1 MILKNVENK
10 ENKTATFQVE
20 SDAAEFE
27 SAVNGAYLKNKAS
40 INIPGF
46 RKGKAPRAVVEGM
59 YGAEVFY
66 QDAMDELA
74 PKAFEF
80 GLDESKLRM
89 VGTPSIVDVNV
100 TDDRTASYT
109 FEVTLYPEVT
119 LCQYKG
125 LEAEHKDESVSDED
139 VDNELNSVRK
149 RNARMIDIDDRA
161 AELGDTVDID
171 FDGYLDGERFDGGKA
186 EGYSLELGSN
196 SFVPGFE
203 DQVVG
208 MKIGEEKDIDITFP
222 ENYTPELAGKAV
234 VFKIKLNGIT
244 TPELPELDDEFAKDV
259 SEFDTLDEYKTSLR
273 GDLEKRKKDEAEN
286 DFRANILKQAVNN
299 LQAEIPECMIL
310 EKVEQTIRDNGA
322 VPATIAVIGGRLKA
336 GLSHEEIEYLGKTG
350 RGVAKASR
358 RDLPA
363 LVARGADGAT
373 TVTTTMIIAHMA
385 GINVFATGGIGGV
398 HRGAEVTMDISADLE
413 ELAQTPVMVVCAGAK
428 SILDLGLTLE
438 YLETKGVPVIG
449 YSTDELPAFYTRK
462 SGFGVD
468 YRVDSPEELAAMF
481 RAQRELNYKG
491 GMLVTNPIPEQ
502 YAMDKE
508 VIDKAIEQALAEAKE
523 QHVHGKETTPF
534 LLARVV
540 ELTGGDS
547 LESNIK
553 LVLNNATVAAKTAA
567 ELAK

>member
-66 QDAMDELA
+66 QDAMNELA

-119 LCQYKG
+119 LGQYKG
-125 LEAEHKDESVSDED
+125 LEAERKDESVSDED

-161 AELGDTVDID
+161 AEMGDTVDID

-259 SEFDTLDEYKTSLR
+259 SEFDTLDEYKASLR

-310 EKVEQTIRDNGA
+310 EKVEQIIRDYASNFGMTDRS
-322 VPATIAVIGGRLKA
+322 VPLENLKEMM
-336 GLSHEEIEYLGKTG
+336 GLSDEVVENNIRPAAEFQVKTDLLLDKIKDEEKLEVTEEAFNEYLNK
-350 RGVAKASR
+350 VAEDVKAT
-358 RDLPA
+358 
-363 LVARGADGAT
+363 ADQLKNYFGEAFIKAEQLKEMAT
-373 TVTTTMIIAHMA
+373 NLI
-385 GINVFATGGIGGV
+385 
-398 HRGAEVTMDISADLE
+398 
-413 ELAQTPVMVVCAGAK
+413 
-428 SILDLGLTLE
+428 
-438 YLETKGVPVIG
+438 
-449 YSTDELPAFYTRK
+449 
-462 SGFGVD
+462 
-468 YRVDSPEELAAMF
+468 VDSAKVKAAEAEEKPKKARKPKAPK
-481 RAQRELNYKG
+481 AE
-491 GMLVTNPIPEQ
+491 
-502 YAMDKE
+502 
-508 VIDKAIEQALAEAKE
+508 DKAEETEA
-523 QHVHGKETTPF
+523 
-534 LLARVV
+534 
-540 ELTGGDS
+540 
-547 LESNIK
+547 
-553 LVLNNATVAAKTAA
+553 AA
-567 ELAK
+567 EEPKAE

>member
-119 LCQYKG
+119 LGQYKG
-125 LEAEHKDESVSDED
+125 LEAERKDESVSDED

-161 AELGDTVDID
+161 AEMGDTVDID

-259 SEFDTLDEYKTSLR
+259 SEFDTLDEYKASLR
-273 GDLEKRKKDEAEN
+273 GNLEKRKKDEAEN
-286 DFRANILKQAVNN
+286 YFRANILKQAVNN

-310 EKVEQTIRDNGA
+310 EKVEQIIRDYASNFGMTDRS
-322 VPATIAVIGGRLKA
+322 VPLENLKEMM
-336 GLSHEEIEYLGKTG
+336 GLSDEVVENNIRPAAEFQVKTDLLLDKIKDEEKLEVTEEAFNEYLNK
-350 RGVAKASR
+350 VAEDVKAT
-358 RDLPA
+358 
-363 LVARGADGAT
+363 ADQLKNYFGEAFIKAEQLKEMAT
-373 TVTTTMIIAHMA
+373 NLI
-385 GINVFATGGIGGV
+385 
-398 HRGAEVTMDISADLE
+398 
-413 ELAQTPVMVVCAGAK
+413 
-428 SILDLGLTLE
+428 
-438 YLETKGVPVIG
+438 
-449 YSTDELPAFYTRK
+449 
-462 SGFGVD
+462 
-468 YRVDSPEELAAMF
+468 VDSAKVKAAEAEEKPKKARKPKAPK
-481 RAQRELNYKG
+481 AE
-491 GMLVTNPIPEQ
+491 
-502 YAMDKE
+502 
-508 VIDKAIEQALAEAKE
+508 DKAEETEA
-523 QHVHGKETTPF
+523 
-534 LLARVV
+534 
-540 ELTGGDS
+540 
-547 LESNIK
+547 
-553 LVLNNATVAAKTAA
+553 AA
-567 ELAK
+567 EEPKAE

>member
-119 LCQYKG
+119 LGQYKG
-125 LEAEHKDESVSDED
+125 LEAERKDESVSDED

-161 AELGDTVDID
+161 AEMGDTVDID

-203 DQVVG
+203 DQIVG

-259 SEFDTLDEYKTSLR
+259 SEFDTLDEYKGSLR
-273 GDLEKRKKDEAEN
+273 ENLEKRKKDEAEN
-286 DFRANILKQAVNN
+286 DFRANVLKQAVNN
-299 LQAEIPECMIL
+299 LQTEIPECMIL
-310 EKVEQTIRDNGA
+310 EKVEQTIRDYASNFGMTDRS
-322 VPATIAVIGGRLKA
+322 VPLENLKEMM
-336 GLSHEEIEYLGKTG
+336 GLSDEVVENNIRPAAEFQVKTDLLLDKIKDEEKLEVTEEAFNEYLNK
-350 RGVAKASR
+350 VAEDVKAT
-358 RDLPA
+358 
-363 LVARGADGAT
+363 ADQLKNYFGEAFIKAEQLKEMAT
-373 TVTTTMIIAHMA
+373 NLI
-385 GINVFATGGIGGV
+385 
-398 HRGAEVTMDISADLE
+398 
-413 ELAQTPVMVVCAGAK
+413 
-428 SILDLGLTLE
+428 
-438 YLETKGVPVIG
+438 
-449 YSTDELPAFYTRK
+449 
-462 SGFGVD
+462 
-468 YRVDSPEELAAMF
+468 VDSAKVKAAEAEEKPKKARKPKAPK
-481 RAQRELNYKG
+481 AE
-491 GMLVTNPIPEQ
+491 
-502 YAMDKE
+502 
-508 VIDKAIEQALAEAKE
+508 DKAEETEA
-523 QHVHGKETTPF
+523 
-534 LLARVV
+534 
-540 ELTGGDS
+540 
-547 LESNIK
+547 
-553 LVLNNATVAAKTAA
+553 AA
-567 ELAK
+567 EEPKAE

>member
-119 LCQYKG
+119 LGQYKG
-125 LEAEHKDESVSDED
+125 LEAERKDESVSDEN

-161 AELGDTVDID
+161 AEMGDTVNID

-203 DQVVG
+203 DQIVG

-259 SEFDTLDEYKTSLR
+259 SEFDTLDEYKGSLR
-273 GDLEKRKKDEAEN
+273 ENLEKRKKDEAEN
-286 DFRANILKQAVNN
+286 DFRANVLKQAVNN
-299 LQAEIPECMIL
+299 LKAEIPECMIL
-310 EKVEQTIRDNGA
+310 EKVEQTIRDYASNFGMTDRS
-322 VPATIAVIGGRLKA
+322 VPLENLKEMM
-336 GLSHEEIEYLGKTG
+336 GLSDEVVENNIRPAAEFQVKTDLLLDKIKDEEKLEVTEEAFNEYLNK
-350 RGVAKASR
+350 VAEDVKAT
-358 RDLPA
+358 
-363 LVARGADGAT
+363 ADQLKNYFGEAFIKAEQLKEMAT
-373 TVTTTMIIAHMA
+373 NLI
-385 GINVFATGGIGGV
+385 
-398 HRGAEVTMDISADLE
+398 
-413 ELAQTPVMVVCAGAK
+413 
-428 SILDLGLTLE
+428 
-438 YLETKGVPVIG
+438 
-449 YSTDELPAFYTRK
+449 
-462 SGFGVD
+462 
-468 YRVDSPEELAAMF
+468 VDSAKVKAAETEEKPKKARKPKAPK
-481 RAQRELNYKG
+481 AE
-491 GMLVTNPIPEQ
+491 
-502 YAMDKE
+502 
-508 VIDKAIEQALAEAKE
+508 DKAEETEA
-523 QHVHGKETTPF
+523 
-534 LLARVV
+534 
-540 ELTGGDS
+540 
-547 LESNIK
+547 
-553 LVLNNATVAAKTAA
+553 AA
-567 ELAK
+567 EEPKAE

>member
-119 LCQYKG
+119 LGQYKG
-125 LEAEHKDESVSDED
+125 LEAERKDESVSDED

-161 AELGDTVDID
+161 AEMGDTVDID

-203 DQVVG
+203 DQIVG

-259 SEFDTLDEYKTSLR
+259 SEFDTLDEYKGSLR
-273 GDLEKRKKDEAEN
+273 ENLEKRKKDEAEN
-286 DFRANILKQAVNN
+286 DFRANVLKQAVNN
-299 LQAEIPECMIL
+299 LKAEIPECMIL
-310 EKVEQTIRDNGA
+310 EKVEQTIRDYASNFGMTDRS
-322 VPATIAVIGGRLKA
+322 VPLENLKEMM
-336 GLSHEEIEYLGKTG
+336 GLSDEVVENNIRPAAEFQVKTDLLLDKIKDEEKLEVTEEAFNEYLNK
-350 RGVAKASR
+350 VAEDVKAT
-358 RDLPA
+358 
-363 LVARGADGAT
+363 ADQLKNYFGEAFIKAEQLKEMAT
-373 TVTTTMIIAHMA
+373 NLI
-385 GINVFATGGIGGV
+385 
-398 HRGAEVTMDISADLE
+398 
-413 ELAQTPVMVVCAGAK
+413 
-428 SILDLGLTLE
+428 
-438 YLETKGVPVIG
+438 
-449 YSTDELPAFYTRK
+449 
-462 SGFGVD
+462 
-468 YRVDSPEELAAMF
+468 VDSAKVKAAEAEEKPKKARKP
-481 RAQRELNYKG
+481 RAPKAE
-491 GMLVTNPIPEQ
+491 
-502 YAMDKE
+502 
-508 VIDKAIEQALAEAKE
+508 DKAEETEA
-523 QHVHGKETTPF
+523 
-534 LLARVV
+534 
-540 ELTGGDS
+540 
-547 LESNIK
+547 
-553 LVLNNATVAAKTAA
+553 AA
-567 ELAK
+567 EEPKAE

>member
-59 YGAEVFY
+59 YGTEVFY

-119 LCQYKG
+119 LGQYKG
-125 LEAEHKDESVSDED
+125 LEAERKDESVSDED

-161 AELGDTVDID
+161 AEMGDTVDID

-203 DQVVG
+203 DQIVG

-273 GDLEKRKKDEAEN
+273 ENLEKRRKDEAEN

-310 EKVEQTIRDNGA
+310 EKVEQTIRDYASNFGMTDRS
-322 VPATIAVIGGRLKA
+322 VPLENLKEMM
-336 GLSHEEIEYLGKTG
+336 GLSDEVVENNIRPAAEFQVKTDLLLDKIKDEEKLEVTEEAFNEYLNK
-350 RGVAKASR
+350 VAEDVKATA
-358 RDLPA
+358 DQLKNYFGEAFIKAEQLKEMATNLIVDNAKVKAADAEEKPKK
-363 LVARGADGAT
+363 ARKPKAPK
-373 TVTTTMIIAHMA
+373 
-385 GINVFATGGIGGV
+385 
-398 HRGAEVTMDISADLE
+398 AEEKAE
-413 ELAQTPVMVVCAGAK
+413 ET
-428 SILDLGLTLE
+428 
-438 YLETKGVPVIG
+438 
-449 YSTDELPAFYTRK
+449 
-462 SGFGVD
+462 
-468 YRVDSPEELAAMF
+468 
-481 RAQRELNYKG
+481 
-491 GMLVTNPIPEQ
+491 
-502 YAMDKE
+502 
-508 VIDKAIEQALAEAKE
+508 EA
-523 QHVHGKETTPF
+523 
-534 LLARVV
+534 
-540 ELTGGDS
+540 
-547 LESNIK
+547 
-553 LVLNNATVAAKTAA
+553 AA
-567 ELAK
+567 EEPKAE

>member
-119 LCQYKG
+119 LGQYKG
-125 LEAEHKDESVSDED
+125 LEAERKDESVSDED

-203 DQVVG
+203 DQIVG

-259 SEFDTLDEYKTSLR
+259 SEFDTLDEYKGSLR
-273 GDLEKRKKDEAEN
+273 ENLEKRKKDEAEN
-286 DFRANILKQAVNN
+286 DFRANVLKQAVNN
-299 LQAEIPECMIL
+299 LKAEIPECMIL
-310 EKVEQTIRDNGA
+310 EKVEQTIRDYASNFGMTDRS
-322 VPATIAVIGGRLKA
+322 VPLENLKEMM
-336 GLSHEEIEYLGKTG
+336 GLSDEVVENNIRPAAEFQVKTDLLLDKIKDEEKLEVTEEAFNEYLNK
-350 RGVAKASR
+350 VAEDVKAT
-358 RDLPA
+358 
-363 LVARGADGAT
+363 ADQLKNYFGEAFIKAEQLKEMAT
-373 TVTTTMIIAHMA
+373 NLI
-385 GINVFATGGIGGV
+385 
-398 HRGAEVTMDISADLE
+398 
-413 ELAQTPVMVVCAGAK
+413 
-428 SILDLGLTLE
+428 
-438 YLETKGVPVIG
+438 
-449 YSTDELPAFYTRK
+449 
-462 SGFGVD
+462 
-468 YRVDSPEELAAMF
+468 VDSAKVKAAEAEEKPKKARKPKAPK
-481 RAQRELNYKG
+481 AE
-491 GMLVTNPIPEQ
+491 
-502 YAMDKE
+502 
-508 VIDKAIEQALAEAKE
+508 DKAEETEA
-523 QHVHGKETTPF
+523 
-534 LLARVV
+534 
-540 ELTGGDS
+540 
-547 LESNIK
+547 
-553 LVLNNATVAAKTAA
+553 AA
-567 ELAK
+567 EEPKAE

>member
-119 LCQYKG
+119 LGQYKG
-125 LEAEHKDESVSDED
+125 LEAERKDESVSDED

-161 AELGDTVDID
+161 AEMGDTVDID

-203 DQVVG
+203 DQIVG
-208 MKIGEEKDIDITFP
+208 MKIGEEKDINITFP

-259 SEFDTLDEYKTSLR
+259 SEFDTLDEYKGSLR
-273 GDLEKRKKDEAEN
+273 ENLEKRKKDEAEN
-286 DFRANILKQAVNN
+286 DFRANVLKQAVNN
-299 LQAEIPECMIL
+299 LKAEIPECMIL
-310 EKVEQTIRDNGA
+310 EKVEQTIRDYASNFGMTDRS
-322 VPATIAVIGGRLKA
+322 VPLENLKEMM
-336 GLSHEEIEYLGKTG
+336 GLSDEVVENNIRPAAEFQVKTDLLLDKIKDEEKLEVTEEAFNEYLN
-350 RGVAKASR
+350 KAAE
-358 RDLPA
+358 DVKA
-363 LVARGADGAT
+363 TADQLKNYFGEAFIKAEQLKEMAT
-373 TVTTTMIIAHMA
+373 NLI
-385 GINVFATGGIGGV
+385 
-398 HRGAEVTMDISADLE
+398 
-413 ELAQTPVMVVCAGAK
+413 
-428 SILDLGLTLE
+428 
-438 YLETKGVPVIG
+438 
-449 YSTDELPAFYTRK
+449 
-462 SGFGVD
+462 
-468 YRVDSPEELAAMF
+468 VDSAKVKAAEAEEKPKKARKPKAPK
-481 RAQRELNYKG
+481 AE
-491 GMLVTNPIPEQ
+491 
-502 YAMDKE
+502 
-508 VIDKAIEQALAEAKE
+508 DKAEETEA
-523 QHVHGKETTPF
+523 
-534 LLARVV
+534 
-540 ELTGGDS
+540 
-547 LESNIK
+547 
-553 LVLNNATVAAKTAA
+553 AA
-567 ELAK
+567 EEPKAE

>member
-100 TDDRTASYT
+100 TASYT

-119 LCQYKG
+119 LGQYKG
-125 LEAEHKDESVSDED
+125 LEAERKDESVSDED

-203 DQVVG
+203 DQIVG
-208 MKIGEEKDIDITFP
+208 MKIGEEKDIDTTSP

-259 SEFDTLDEYKTSLR
+259 SEFDTLDEYKGSLR
-273 GDLEKRKKDEAEN
+273 ENLEKRKKDEAEN
-286 DFRANILKQAVNN
+286 DFRANVLKQAVNN
-299 LQAEIPECMIL
+299 LKAEIPECMIL
-310 EKVEQTIRDNGA
+310 EKVEQTIRDYASNFGMTDRS
-322 VPATIAVIGGRLKA
+322 VPLENLKEMM
-336 GLSHEEIEYLGKTG
+336 GLSDEVVENNIRPAAEFQVKTDLLLDKIKDEEKIEVTEEAFNEYLNK
-350 RGVAKASR
+350 VAEDVKAT
-358 RDLPA
+358 
-363 LVARGADGAT
+363 ADQLKNYFGEAFIKAEQLKEMAT
-373 TVTTTMIIAHMA
+373 NLI
-385 GINVFATGGIGGV
+385 
-398 HRGAEVTMDISADLE
+398 
-413 ELAQTPVMVVCAGAK
+413 
-428 SILDLGLTLE
+428 
-438 YLETKGVPVIG
+438 
-449 YSTDELPAFYTRK
+449 
-462 SGFGVD
+462 
-468 YRVDSPEELAAMF
+468 VDSAKVKAAEAEEKPKKARKPKAPK
-481 RAQRELNYKG
+481 AE
-491 GMLVTNPIPEQ
+491 
-502 YAMDKE
+502 
-508 VIDKAIEQALAEAKE
+508 DKAEETEA
-523 QHVHGKETTPF
+523 
-534 LLARVV
+534 
-540 ELTGGDS
+540 
-547 LESNIK
+547 
-553 LVLNNATVAAKTAA
+553 AA
-567 ELAK
+567 EEPKAE

>member
-119 LCQYKG
+119 LGQYKG
-125 LEAEHKDESVSDED
+125 LEAERKDESVSDED

-161 AELGDTVDID
+161 AEMGDTVDID

-203 DQVVG
+203 DQIVG
-208 MKIGEEKDIDITFP
+208 MKIGEEKDINITFP

-259 SEFDTLDEYKTSLR
+259 SEFDTLDEYKISLR

-310 EKVEQTIRDNGA
+310 EKVEQTIRDYASNFGMTDRS
-322 VPATIAVIGGRLKA
+322 VPLENLKEMM
-336 GLSHEEIEYLGKTG
+336 GLSDEVVENNIRPAAEFQVKTDLLLDKIKDEEKLEVTEEAFNEYLN
-350 RGVAKASR
+350 KAAE
-358 RDLPA
+358 DVKA
-363 LVARGADGAT
+363 TADQLKNYFGEAFIKAEQLKEMAT
-373 TVTTTMIIAHMA
+373 NLI
-385 GINVFATGGIGGV
+385 
-398 HRGAEVTMDISADLE
+398 
-413 ELAQTPVMVVCAGAK
+413 
-428 SILDLGLTLE
+428 
-438 YLETKGVPVIG
+438 
-449 YSTDELPAFYTRK
+449 
-462 SGFGVD
+462 
-468 YRVDSPEELAAMF
+468 VDSAKVKAAEAEEKPKKARKPKAPK
-481 RAQRELNYKG
+481 AE
-491 GMLVTNPIPEQ
+491 
-502 YAMDKE
+502 
-508 VIDKAIEQALAEAKE
+508 DKAEETEA
-523 QHVHGKETTPF
+523 
-534 LLARVV
+534 
-540 ELTGGDS
+540 
-547 LESNIK
+547 
-553 LVLNNATVAAKTAA
+553 AA
-567 ELAK
+567 EEPKAE

>member
-1 MILKNVENK
+1 
-10 ENKTATFQVE
+10 
-20 SDAAEFE
+20 
-27 SAVNGAYLKNKAS
+27 
-40 INIPGF
+40 
-46 RKGKAPRAVVEGM
+46 
-59 YGAEVFY
+59 
-66 QDAMDELA
+66 MDELA

-119 LCQYKG
+119 LGQYKG
-125 LEAEHKDESVSDED
+125 LEAERKDESVSDED

-161 AELGDTVDID
+161 AEMGDTVDID

-259 SEFDTLDEYKTSLR
+259 SEFDTLDEYKASLR

-310 EKVEQTIRDNGA
+310 EKVEQTIRDYASNFGMTDRS
-322 VPATIAVIGGRLKA
+322 VPLENLKEMM
-336 GLSHEEIEYLGKTG
+336 GLSDEVVENNIRPAAEFQVKTDLLLDKIKDEEKLEVTEEAFNEYLNK
-350 RGVAKASR
+350 VAEDVKAT
-358 RDLPA
+358 
-363 LVARGADGAT
+363 ADQLKNYFGEAFIKAEQLKEMAT
-373 TVTTTMIIAHMA
+373 NLI
-385 GINVFATGGIGGV
+385 
-398 HRGAEVTMDISADLE
+398 
-413 ELAQTPVMVVCAGAK
+413 
-428 SILDLGLTLE
+428 
-438 YLETKGVPVIG
+438 
-449 YSTDELPAFYTRK
+449 
-462 SGFGVD
+462 
-468 YRVDSPEELAAMF
+468 VDSAKVKAAEAEEKPKKARKPKAPK
-481 RAQRELNYKG
+481 AE
-491 GMLVTNPIPEQ
+491 
-502 YAMDKE
+502 
-508 VIDKAIEQALAEAKE
+508 DKAEETEA
-523 QHVHGKETTPF
+523 
-534 LLARVV
+534 
-540 ELTGGDS
+540 
-547 LESNIK
+547 
-553 LVLNNATVAAKTAA
+553 AA
-567 ELAK
+567 EEPKAE

>member
-89 VGTPSIVDVNV
+89 VGTPSIIDVNV

-119 LCQYKG
+119 LGQYKG
-125 LEAEHKDESVSDED
+125 LEAERKDESVSDED

-161 AELGDTVDID
+161 AEMGDTVDID

-203 DQVVG
+203 DQIVG

-259 SEFDTLDEYKTSLR
+259 SEFDTLDEYKGSLR
-273 GDLEKRKKDEAEN
+273 ENLEKRKKDEAEN
-286 DFRANILKQAVNN
+286 DFRANVLKQAVNN
-299 LQAEIPECMIL
+299 LKAEIPECMIL
-310 EKVEQTIRDNGA
+310 EKVEQTIRDYASNFGMTDRS
-322 VPATIAVIGGRLKA
+322 VPLENLKEMM
-336 GLSHEEIEYLGKTG
+336 GLSDEVVENNIRPAAEFQVKTDLLLDKIKDEEKLEVTEEAFNEYLDK
-350 RGVAKASR
+350 VAEDVKAT
-358 RDLPA
+358 
-363 LVARGADGAT
+363 ADQLKNYFGEAFIKAEQLKEMAT
-373 TVTTTMIIAHMA
+373 NLIVDSAKVKA
-385 GINVFATGGIGGV
+385 
-398 HRGAEVTMDISADLE
+398 AETE
-413 ELAQTPVMVVCAGAK
+413 EKPK
-428 SILDLGLTLE
+428 
-438 YLETKGVPVIG
+438 K
-449 YSTDELPAFYTRK
+449 TRK
-462 SGFGVD
+462 P
-468 YRVDSPEELAAMF
+468 RAPKAEKKAEET
-481 RAQRELNYKG
+481 E
-491 GMLVTNPIPEQ
+491 T
-502 YAMDKE
+502 
-508 VIDKAIEQALAEAKE
+508 AEA
-523 QHVHGKETTPF
+523 
-534 LLARVV
+534 
-540 ELTGGDS
+540 
-547 LESNIK
+547 
-553 LVLNNATVAAKTAA
+553 A
-567 ELAK
+567 EPAEEEPKAE

>member
-119 LCQYKG
+119 LGQYKG
-125 LEAEHKDESVSDED
+125 LEAERKDESVSDED

-161 AELGDTVDID
+161 AEMGDTVDID

-203 DQVVG
+203 DQIVG

-244 TPELPELDDEFAKDV
+244 APELPELDDEFAKDV
-259 SEFDTLDEYKTSLR
+259 SEFDTLDEYKGSLR
-273 GDLEKRKKDEAEN
+273 ENLEKRKKDESEN
-286 DFRANILKQAVNN
+286 DFRANVLKQAVNN
-299 LQAEIPECMIL
+299 LKAEIPECMIL
-310 EKVEQTIRDNGA
+310 EKVEQTIRDYASNFGMTDRS
-322 VPATIAVIGGRLKA
+322 VPLENLKEMM
-336 GLSHEEIEYLGKTG
+336 GLSDEVVENNIRPAAEFQVKTDLLLDKIKDEEKLEVTEEAFNEYLNK
-350 RGVAKASR
+350 VAEDVKAT
-358 RDLPA
+358 
-363 LVARGADGAT
+363 ADQLKNYFGEAFIKAEQLKEMAT
-373 TVTTTMIIAHMA
+373 NLIVDSAKVKA
-385 GINVFATGGIGGV
+385 
-398 HRGAEVTMDISADLE
+398 AETE
-413 ELAQTPVMVVCAGAK
+413 EKPK
-428 SILDLGLTLE
+428 
-438 YLETKGVPVIG
+438 K
-449 YSTDELPAFYTRK
+449 TRK
-462 SGFGVD
+462 P
-468 YRVDSPEELAAMF
+468 RAPKAEKKAEET
-481 RAQRELNYKG
+481 E
-491 GMLVTNPIPEQ
+491 T
-502 YAMDKE
+502 
-508 VIDKAIEQALAEAKE
+508 AEA
-523 QHVHGKETTPF
+523 
-534 LLARVV
+534 
-540 ELTGGDS
+540 
-547 LESNIK
+547 
-553 LVLNNATVAAKTAA
+553 A
-567 ELAK
+567 EPASEEPKAE

>member
-46 RKGKAPRAVVEGM
+46 RKGKAPRTVVEGM

-89 VGTPSIVDVNV
+89 VGTPAIVDVNV

-119 LCQYKG
+119 LGQYKG
-125 LEAEHKDESVSDED
+125 LEAERKDESVSDED
-139 VDNELNSVRK
+139 VDNELKSIRK

-161 AELGDTVDID
+161 AEMGDTVDID

-203 DQVVG
+203 DQIVG
-208 MKIGEEKDIDITFP
+208 MKIGDEKDIDITFP

-259 SEFDTLDEYKTSLR
+259 SEFDTLDEYKASLR
-273 GDLEKRKKDEAEN
+273 ENLEKRKKDEAEN

-299 LQAEIPECMIL
+299 IQAEIPECMIL
-310 EKVEQTIRDNGA
+310 EKVEQNIRDYASNFGMTDRS
-322 VPATIAVIGGRLKA
+322 VSLDSLKEMM
-336 GLSHEEIEYLGKTG
+336 GLSDEVIEQNIRPAAEFQVKTDLLLDKIKDEEKLEITEEAFNEYLNK
-350 RGVAKASR
+350 VAEDVKAT
-358 RDLPA
+358 
-363 LVARGADGAT
+363 ADQLKNYFGEAFIKAEQLKEMAT
-373 TVTTTMIIAHMA
+373 NLI
-385 GINVFATGGIGGV
+385 
-398 HRGAEVTMDISADLE
+398 
-413 ELAQTPVMVVCAGAK
+413 
-428 SILDLGLTLE
+428 
-438 YLETKGVPVIG
+438 
-449 YSTDELPAFYTRK
+449 
-462 SGFGVD
+462 
-468 YRVDSPEELAAMF
+468 VDS
-481 RAQRELNYKG
+481 
-491 GMLVTNPIPEQ
+491 
-502 YAMDKE
+502 
-508 VIDKAIEQALAEAKE
+508 AK
-523 QHVHGKETTPF
+523 VK
-534 LLARVV
+534 
-540 ELTGGDS
+540 
-547 LESNIK
+547 
-553 LVLNNATVAAKTAA
+553 AA
-567 ELAK
+567 EEE

>member
-89 VGTPSIVDVNV
+89 VGTPSIIDVNV

-119 LCQYKG
+119 LGQYKG
-125 LEAEHKDESVSDED
+125 LEAERKDESVSDED

-161 AELGDTVDID
+161 AEMGDTVDID

-203 DQVVG
+203 DQIVG

-222 ENYTPELAGKAV
+222 ENYTPELAGKPV
-234 VFKIKLNGIT
+234 IFHVKINEVKVKEVPTI
-244 TPELPELDDEFAKDV
+244 DDEFAKDV
-259 SEFDTLDEYKTSLR
+259 SEFDTLK
-273 GDLEKRKKDEAEN
+273 DLKADIKKKMTVERTEAAQ
-286 DFRANILKQAVNN
+286 RAFEDVLMAKVAESVE
-299 LQAEIPECMIL
+299 AEIPTEMVELQAAQMTEGFKQQLASQGIPFDQYL
-310 EKVEQTIRDNGA
+310 KMTNTTEADFTKQAYGPAEQQVKMDLAVKAIIDAEKLDATDDEVEAEMKNVADKYGMDLDTVKKYLRPEEVKEQVIREKVIKVVAD
-322 VPATIAVIGGRLKA
+322 
-336 GLSHEEIEYLGKTG
+336 S
-350 RGVAKASR
+350 AKAVA
-358 RDLPA
+358 PA
-363 LVARGADGAT
+363 EEK
-373 TVTTTMIIAHMA
+373 
-385 GINVFATGGIGGV
+385 
-398 HRGAEVTMDISADLE
+398 AELE
-413 ELAQTPVMVVCAGAK
+413 AEGEIVEKPAK
-428 SILDLGLTLE
+428 
-438 YLETKGVPVIG
+438 KP
-449 YSTDELPAFYTRK
+449 
-462 SGFGVD
+462 
-468 YRVDSPEELAAMF
+468 
-481 RAQRELNYKG
+481 
-491 GMLVTNPIPEQ
+491 
-502 YAMDKE
+502 
-508 VIDKAIEQALAEAKE
+508 
-523 QHVHGKETTPF
+523 
-534 LLARVV
+534 
-540 ELTGGDS
+540 
-547 LESNIK
+547 
-553 LVLNNATVAAKTAA
+553 AAKKTTKKAEGEEKAEKAPAKKPAAKKTAKKDA
-567 ELAK
+567 E

>member
-119 LCQYKG
+119 LGQYKG

-273 GDLEKRKKDEAEN
+273 WDLEKRKKDEAEN

-310 EKVEQTIRDNGA
+310 EKVEQTIRDYASNFGMTDRS
-322 VPATIAVIGGRLKA
+322 VPLENLKEMM
-336 GLSHEEIEYLGKTG
+336 GLSDEVVENNIRPAAEFQVKTDLLLDKIKDEEKLEVTEEAFNEYLNK
-350 RGVAKASR
+350 VAEDVKAT
-358 RDLPA
+358 
-363 LVARGADGAT
+363 ADQLKNYFGEAFIKAEQLKEMAT
-373 TVTTTMIIAHMA
+373 NLI
-385 GINVFATGGIGGV
+385 
-398 HRGAEVTMDISADLE
+398 
-413 ELAQTPVMVVCAGAK
+413 
-428 SILDLGLTLE
+428 
-438 YLETKGVPVIG
+438 
-449 YSTDELPAFYTRK
+449 
-462 SGFGVD
+462 
-468 YRVDSPEELAAMF
+468 VDSAKVKAAEAEEKPKKARKPKAPK
-481 RAQRELNYKG
+481 AE
-491 GMLVTNPIPEQ
+491 
-502 YAMDKE
+502 
-508 VIDKAIEQALAEAKE
+508 DKAEETEA
-523 QHVHGKETTPF
+523 
-534 LLARVV
+534 
-540 ELTGGDS
+540 
-547 LESNIK
+547 
-553 LVLNNATVAAKTAA
+553 AA
-567 ELAK
+567 EEPKAE

>member
-89 VGTPSIVDVNV
+89 VGTPSIIDVNV

-119 LCQYKG
+119 LGQYKG
-125 LEAEHKDESVSDED
+125 LEAERKDESVSDED

-161 AELGDTVDID
+161 AEMGDTVDID

-203 DQVVG
+203 DQIVG

-222 ENYTPELAGKAV
+222 ENYTPELAGKDV

-259 SEFDTLDEYKTSLR
+259 SEFDTLDEYKGSLR
-273 GDLEKRKKDEAEN
+273 ENLEKRKKDEAEN
-286 DFRANILKQAVNN
+286 DFRANVLKQAVNN
-299 LQAEIPECMIL
+299 LKAEIPECMIL
-310 EKVEQTIRDNGA
+310 EKVEQTIRDYASNFGMTDRS
-322 VPATIAVIGGRLKA
+322 VPLENLKEMM
-336 GLSHEEIEYLGKTG
+336 GLSDEVIENNIRPAAEFQVKTDLLLDKIKDEEKLEVTEEAFNEYLNK
-350 RGVAKASR
+350 VAEDVKAT
-358 RDLPA
+358 
-363 LVARGADGAT
+363 ADQLKNYFGEAFIKAEQLKEMAT
-373 TVTTTMIIAHMA
+373 NLIVDSAKVKA
-385 GINVFATGGIGGV
+385 
-398 HRGAEVTMDISADLE
+398 AETE
-413 ELAQTPVMVVCAGAK
+413 EKPK
-428 SILDLGLTLE
+428 
-438 YLETKGVPVIG
+438 K
-449 YSTDELPAFYTRK
+449 TRK
-462 SGFGVD
+462 P
-468 YRVDSPEELAAMF
+468 RAPKAEKKAEET
-481 RAQRELNYKG
+481 E
-491 GMLVTNPIPEQ
+491 T
-502 YAMDKE
+502 
-508 VIDKAIEQALAEAKE
+508 AEA
-523 QHVHGKETTPF
+523 
-534 LLARVV
+534 
-540 ELTGGDS
+540 
-547 LESNIK
+547 
-553 LVLNNATVAAKTAA
+553 A
-567 ELAK
+567 EPAEEEPKAE

>member
-89 VGTPSIVDVNV
+89 VGTPSIIDVNV

-119 LCQYKG
+119 LGQYKG
-125 LEAEHKDESVSDED
+125 LEAERKDESVSDED

-161 AELGDTVDID
+161 AEMGDTVDID

-203 DQVVG
+203 DQIVG

-244 TPELPELDDEFAKDV
+244 APELPELDDEFAKDV
-259 SEFDTLDEYKTSLR
+259 SEFDTLDEYKGSLR
-273 GDLEKRKKDEAEN
+273 ENLEKRKKDEAEN
-286 DFRANILKQAVNN
+286 DFRANVLKQAVNN
-299 LQAEIPECMIL
+299 LKAEIPECMIL
-310 EKVEQTIRDNGA
+310 EKVEQTIRDYASNFGMTDRS
-322 VPATIAVIGGRLKA
+322 VPLENLKEMM
-336 GLSHEEIEYLGKTG
+336 GLSDEVVENNIRPAAEFQVKTDLLLDKIKDEEKLEVTEEAFNEYLNKAAEDVKATADQLKNYFGEAFIKAEQLKEMATNLI
-350 RGVAKASR
+350 VDSAKVKA
-358 RDLPA
+358 
-363 LVARGADGAT
+363 
-373 TVTTTMIIAHMA
+373 
-385 GINVFATGGIGGV
+385 
-398 HRGAEVTMDISADLE
+398 AETE
-413 ELAQTPVMVVCAGAK
+413 EKPK
-428 SILDLGLTLE
+428 
-438 YLETKGVPVIG
+438 K
-449 YSTDELPAFYTRK
+449 TRK
-462 SGFGVD
+462 P
-468 YRVDSPEELAAMF
+468 RAPKAEKKAEET
-481 RAQRELNYKG
+481 E
-491 GMLVTNPIPEQ
+491 T
-502 YAMDKE
+502 
-508 VIDKAIEQALAEAKE
+508 AEA
-523 QHVHGKETTPF
+523 
-534 LLARVV
+534 
-540 ELTGGDS
+540 
-547 LESNIK
+547 
-553 LVLNNATVAAKTAA
+553 A
-567 ELAK
+567 EPASEEPKAE

>member
-89 VGTPSIVDVNV
+89 VGTPSIIDVNV

-119 LCQYKG
+119 LGQYKG
-125 LEAEHKDESVSDED
+125 LEAERKDESVSDED

-161 AELGDTVDID
+161 AEMGDTVDID

-203 DQVVG
+203 DQIVG
-208 MKIGEEKDIDITFP
+208 MKIGEEKNIDITFP

-259 SEFDTLDEYKTSLR
+259 SEFDTLDEYKGSLR
-273 GDLEKRKKDEAEN
+273 ENLEKRKKDEAEN
-286 DFRANILKQAVNN
+286 DFRANVLKQAVNN
-299 LQAEIPECMIL
+299 LKAEITECMIL
-310 EKVEQTIRDNGA
+310 EKVEQTIRDYASNFGMTDRS
-322 VPATIAVIGGRLKA
+322 VPLENLKEMM
-336 GLSHEEIEYLGKTG
+336 GLSDEVVENNIRPAAEFQVKTDLLLDKIKDEEKLEVTEEAFNEYLNK
-350 RGVAKASR
+350 VAEDVKAT
-358 RDLPA
+358 
-363 LVARGADGAT
+363 ADQLKNYFGEAFIKAEQLKEMAT
-373 TVTTTMIIAHMA
+373 NLIVDSAKVKA
-385 GINVFATGGIGGV
+385 
-398 HRGAEVTMDISADLE
+398 AETE
-413 ELAQTPVMVVCAGAK
+413 EKPK
-428 SILDLGLTLE
+428 
-438 YLETKGVPVIG
+438 K
-449 YSTDELPAFYTRK
+449 TRK
-462 SGFGVD
+462 P
-468 YRVDSPEELAAMF
+468 RAPKAEKKAEET
-481 RAQRELNYKG
+481 E
-491 GMLVTNPIPEQ
+491 T
-502 YAMDKE
+502 
-508 VIDKAIEQALAEAKE
+508 AEA
-523 QHVHGKETTPF
+523 
-534 LLARVV
+534 
-540 ELTGGDS
+540 
-547 LESNIK
+547 
-553 LVLNNATVAAKTAA
+553 A
-567 ELAK
+567 EPASEEPKAE

>member
-89 VGTPSIVDVNV
+89 VGTPSIIDVNV

-119 LCQYKG
+119 LGQYKG
-125 LEAEHKDESVSDED
+125 LEAERKDESVSDED

-161 AELGDTVDID
+161 AEMGDTVDID

-203 DQVVG
+203 DQIVG

-259 SEFDTLDEYKTSLR
+259 SEFDTLDEYKGSLR
-273 GDLEKRKKDEAEN
+273 ENLEKRKKDEAEN
-286 DFRANILKQAVNN
+286 DFRANVLKQAVNN
-299 LQAEIPECMIL
+299 LKAEIPECMIL
-310 EKVEQTIRDNGA
+310 EKVEQTIRDYASNFGMTDRS
-322 VPATIAVIGGRLKA
+322 VPLENLKEMM
-336 GLSHEEIEYLGKTG
+336 GLSDEVVENNIRPAAEFQVKTDLLLDKIKDEEKLEVTEEAFNEYLNK
-350 RGVAKASR
+350 VAEDVKAT
-358 RDLPA
+358 
-363 LVARGADGAT
+363 ADQLKNYFGEAFIKAEQLKEMAT
-373 TVTTTMIIAHMA
+373 NLI
-385 GINVFATGGIGGV
+385 
-398 HRGAEVTMDISADLE
+398 
-413 ELAQTPVMVVCAGAK
+413 
-428 SILDLGLTLE
+428 
-438 YLETKGVPVIG
+438 
-449 YSTDELPAFYTRK
+449 
-462 SGFGVD
+462 
-468 YRVDSPEELAAMF
+468 VDSA
-481 RAQRELNYKG
+481 K
-491 GMLVTNPIPEQ
+491 V
-502 YAMDKE
+502 
-508 VIDKAIEQALAEAKE
+508 KAAEAEEKPKKAARKPRAPKAE
-523 QHVHGKETTPF
+523 KKAEETET
-534 LLARVV
+534 A
-540 ELTGGDS
+540 E
-547 LESNIK
+547 
-553 LVLNNATVAAKTAA
+553 AA
-567 ELAK
+567 EPAAEEPKAE

>member
-119 LCQYKG
+119 LGQYKG
-125 LEAEHKDESVSDED
+125 LEAERKDESVSDED

-161 AELGDTVDID
+161 AEMGDTVDID

-222 ENYTPELAGKAV
+222 KNYTPELAGKAV

-259 SEFDTLDEYKTSLR
+259 SEFDTIDEYKTSLR
-273 GDLEKRKKDEAEN
+273 VDLEKRKKDEAEN

-310 EKVEQTIRDNGA
+310 EKVEQTIRDYASNFGMTDRS
-322 VPATIAVIGGRLKA
+322 VPLENLKEMM
-336 GLSHEEIEYLGKTG
+336 GLSDEVVENNIRPAAEFQVKTDLLLDKIKDEEKLEVTEEAFNEYLNK
-350 RGVAKASR
+350 VAEDVKAT
-358 RDLPA
+358 
-363 LVARGADGAT
+363 ADQLKNYFGEAFIKAEQLKEMAT
-373 TVTTTMIIAHMA
+373 NLI
-385 GINVFATGGIGGV
+385 
-398 HRGAEVTMDISADLE
+398 
-413 ELAQTPVMVVCAGAK
+413 
-428 SILDLGLTLE
+428 
-438 YLETKGVPVIG
+438 
-449 YSTDELPAFYTRK
+449 
-462 SGFGVD
+462 
-468 YRVDSPEELAAMF
+468 VDSAKVKAAEAEEKPKKARKPKAPK
-481 RAQRELNYKG
+481 AE
-491 GMLVTNPIPEQ
+491 
-502 YAMDKE
+502 
-508 VIDKAIEQALAEAKE
+508 DKAEETEA
-523 QHVHGKETTPF
+523 
-534 LLARVV
+534 
-540 ELTGGDS
+540 
-547 LESNIK
+547 
-553 LVLNNATVAAKTAA
+553 AA
-567 ELAK
+567 EEPKAE

>member
-119 LCQYKG
+119 LGQYKG
-125 LEAEHKDESVSDED
+125 LEAERKDESVSDED

-161 AELGDTVDID
+161 AEMGDTVDID

-203 DQVVG
+203 DQIVG

-259 SEFDTLDEYKTSLR
+259 SEFDTLDEYKGSLR
-273 GDLEKRKKDEAEN
+273 ENLEKRKKDEAEN

-299 LQAEIPECMIL
+299 LKAEIPECMIL
-310 EKVEQTIRDNGA
+310 EKVEQTIRDYASNFGMTDRS
-322 VPATIAVIGGRLKA
+322 VPLENLKEMM
-336 GLSHEEIEYLGKTG
+336 GLSDEVVENNIRPAAEFQVKTDLLLDKIKDEEKLEVTEEAFNEYLNK
-350 RGVAKASR
+350 VAEDVKAT
-358 RDLPA
+358 
-363 LVARGADGAT
+363 ADQLKNYFGEAFIKAEQLKEMAT
-373 TVTTTMIIAHMA
+373 NLI
-385 GINVFATGGIGGV
+385 
-398 HRGAEVTMDISADLE
+398 
-413 ELAQTPVMVVCAGAK
+413 
-428 SILDLGLTLE
+428 
-438 YLETKGVPVIG
+438 
-449 YSTDELPAFYTRK
+449 
-462 SGFGVD
+462 
-468 YRVDSPEELAAMF
+468 VDSAKVKAAEAEEKPKKARKPKAPK
-481 RAQRELNYKG
+481 AE
-491 GMLVTNPIPEQ
+491 
-502 YAMDKE
+502 
-508 VIDKAIEQALAEAKE
+508 DKAEETEA
-523 QHVHGKETTPF
+523 
-534 LLARVV
+534 
-540 ELTGGDS
+540 
-547 LESNIK
+547 
-553 LVLNNATVAAKTAA
+553 AA
-567 ELAK
+567 EEPKAE

>member
-89 VGTPSIVDVNV
+89 VGTPSIIDVNV

-119 LCQYKG
+119 LGQYKG
-125 LEAEHKDESVSDED
+125 LEAERKDESVSDED

-161 AELGDTVDID
+161 AEMGDTVDID

-203 DQVVG
+203 DQIVG

-259 SEFDTLDEYKTSLR
+259 SEFDTLDEYKGSLR
-273 GDLEKRKKDEAEN
+273 ENLEKRKKDEAEN
-286 DFRANILKQAVNN
+286 DFRANVLKQAVNN
-299 LQAEIPECMIL
+299 LKAEIPECMIL
-310 EKVEQTIRDNGA
+310 EKVEQTIRDYASNFGMTDRS
-322 VPATIAVIGGRLKA
+322 VPLENLKEMM
-336 GLSHEEIEYLGKTG
+336 GLSDEVVENNIRPAAEFQVKTDLLLDKIKDEEKLEVTEEAFNEYLNK
-350 RGVAKASR
+350 VAEDVKAT
-358 RDLPA
+358 
-363 LVARGADGAT
+363 ADQLKNYFGEAFIKAEQLKEMAT
-373 TVTTTMIIAHMA
+373 NLIVDSAKVKA
-385 GINVFATGGIGGV
+385 
-398 HRGAEVTMDISADLE
+398 AETE
-413 ELAQTPVMVVCAGAK
+413 EKPK
-428 SILDLGLTLE
+428 
-438 YLETKGVPVIG
+438 K
-449 YSTDELPAFYTRK
+449 TRK
-462 SGFGVD
+462 P
-468 YRVDSPEELAAMF
+468 RAPKAEKKAEET
-481 RAQRELNYKG
+481 E
-491 GMLVTNPIPEQ
+491 T
-502 YAMDKE
+502 
-508 VIDKAIEQALAEAKE
+508 AEA
-523 QHVHGKETTPF
+523 
-534 LLARVV
+534 
-540 ELTGGDS
+540 
-547 LESNIK
+547 
-553 LVLNNATVAAKTAA
+553 A
-567 ELAK
+567 EPASEEPKAE

>member
-89 VGTPSIVDVNV
+89 VGTPSIIDVNV

-119 LCQYKG
+119 LGQYKG
-125 LEAEHKDESVSDED
+125 LEAERKDESVSDED

-161 AELGDTVDID
+161 AEMGDTVDID

-203 DQVVG
+203 DQIVG

-244 TPELPELDDEFAKDV
+244 TPELPELDDEFAQDV
-259 SEFDTLDEYKTSLR
+259 SEFDTLDEYKGSLR
-273 GDLEKRKKDEAEN
+273 ENLEKRKKDEAEN
-286 DFRANILKQAVNN
+286 DFRANVLKQAVNN
-299 LQAEIPECMIL
+299 LKAEIPECMIL
-310 EKVEQTIRDNGA
+310 EKVEQTIRDYASNFGMTDRS
-322 VPATIAVIGGRLKA
+322 VPLENLKEMM
-336 GLSHEEIEYLGKTG
+336 GLSDEVVENNIRPAAEFQVKTDLLLDKIKDEEKLEVTEEAFNEYLNK
-350 RGVAKASR
+350 VAEDVKAT
-358 RDLPA
+358 
-363 LVARGADGAT
+363 ADQLKNYFGEAFIKAEQLKEMAT
-373 TVTTTMIIAHMA
+373 NLIVDSAKVKA
-385 GINVFATGGIGGV
+385 
-398 HRGAEVTMDISADLE
+398 AETE
-413 ELAQTPVMVVCAGAK
+413 EKPK
-428 SILDLGLTLE
+428 
-438 YLETKGVPVIG
+438 K
-449 YSTDELPAFYTRK
+449 TRK
-462 SGFGVD
+462 P
-468 YRVDSPEELAAMF
+468 RAPKAEKKAEET
-481 RAQRELNYKG
+481 E
-491 GMLVTNPIPEQ
+491 T
-502 YAMDKE
+502 
-508 VIDKAIEQALAEAKE
+508 AEA
-523 QHVHGKETTPF
+523 
-534 LLARVV
+534 
-540 ELTGGDS
+540 
-547 LESNIK
+547 
-553 LVLNNATVAAKTAA
+553 A
-567 ELAK
+567 EPAEEEPKAE